1 MGGMPTRESVWD
13 YPRPPAVRQSDRLVR
28 IVHGGEVV
36 AESRRAVRV
45 LETAGAPV
53 WYLPSPDVRMDFLR
67 PSASP
72 HTVCE
77 WKGIAVYLDLRVG
90 GAVVSRAAWSYPSPQ
105 RGYED
110 IAGHIAFYAALVD
123 EATVDGEVVRPQP
136 GGFYGGW
143 ITDDV
148 VGPFKG
154 DPGSEGW

>member
-1 MGGMPTRESVWD
+1 M
-13 YPRPPAVRQSDRLVR
+13 R
-28 IVHGGEVV
+28 IVHDGEVV
-36 AESRRAVRV
+36 AESRRAIRV

-53 WYLPSPDVRMDFLR
+53 WYLPPADVRLDLLR
-67 PSASP
+67 PSESP

-77 WKGIAVYLDLRVG
+77 WKGVAVYLDLRVG
-90 GAVVSRAAWSYPSPQ
+90 RASVPRAAWSYPSPQ
-105 RGYED
+105 RGYEA
-110 IAGHIAFYAALVD
+110 IAGHIAFYAASVD
-123 EATVDGEVVRPQP
+123 KATVDGEIVRPQP